1 MDKQSIM
8 IPHYCQILAEAKNN
22 NQKVL
27 DEYDSKT
34 VLKAFNIPVVQE
46 KKTQNLESALDAAN
60 QLGYPVYIKAIGKN
74 LLHKTEHNL
83 VYGNINNEK
92 QLKTAVLNIQQSGVR
107 NIDGFLVQ
115 SQKDGKR
122 ELTVGLFHDI
132 QFGPIVMFGI
142 GGIFAEA
149 INDVIFRLVPLDRAD
164 AEEMIDSIQAN
175 DFLNAFRGEKAVNR
189 EQLIGILL
197 NLSKMAQEIPDI
209 KEIDI
214 NPLVVSNN
222 GNLTAVD
229 ALIILNDQKQ
239 SENYPSPIL
248 PKDLAPL
255 FYPKSIVF
263 VGASHRIGKWGH
275 LLLTNTL
282 SGGYKGDIYLV
293 NAKGGEISG
302 MPVYKSVE
310 ALPKP
315 VDLAVVTIPA
325 KYIFDLIP
333 QLKEKQVK
341 GILLISS
348 GFRETGAEGLALEES
363 LIQEAQ
369 KQGIVILGPN
379 TMGICNPH
387 FNFYCSGAH
396 VHPKPGST
404 VLVAQSG
411 NMGTQ
416 LLAFAEQQSI
426 GIRAFSGSGNEGMT
440 TIEDYMEAFEQ
451 DHQTQSVVLYIESVK
466 NGRRFFESAR
476 RVSPHKPIVVLKGGR
491 TKEGGQAAQSHT
503 GAMASDSRI
512 FNAACQ
518 QAGVIL
524 VKKPMDL
531 LDLSAV
537 FSSLPLPKGKRV
549 AIMTLGGG
557 WGVVTS
563 DLCSEY
569 GLSLPELS
577 PQIIEQFDS
586 MLPSYWSRANPV
598 DLVGEGTPELPFI
611 GLETLLK
618 WDGCDAV
625 IHLGIHGRRLFV
637 ERMLTSIS
645 QADSDYSEDLL
656 NEIKV
661 RNQQHEKKYIAHVIQ
676 LIEKYQKPVLGV
688 SLLTDKD
695 DQTLYSIPEKSYKY
709 VLFPSPERAVFAL
722 SRMCRYQAWKNCHY
736 GSGQMT

>member
-1 MDKQSIM
+1 M
-8 IPHYCQILAEAKNN
+8 INEYKQILEKAKADHR
-22 NQKVL
+22 KTL
-27 DEYDSKT
+27 DESESKM
-34 VLKAFNIPVVQE
+34 VLQAFNIPVVRE
-46 KKTQNLESALDAAN
+46 KKASNFESALTSAN
-60 QLGYPVYIKAIGKN
+60 HLGYPVYVKAIGKD

-83 VYGNINNEK
+83 VYGHIVDEK
-92 QLKTAVLNIQQSGVR
+92 QLQTAILNIEQSGIT

-115 SQKDGKR
+115 SEVIGKR
-122 ELTVGLFHDI
+122 ELSAGFFQDS
-132 QFGPIVMFGI
+132 QFGPVIMFGI

-149 INDVIFRLVPLDRAD
+149 INDVVFRLVPLDRSD
-164 AEEMIDSIQAN
+164 AEEMINSIQAN
-175 DFLNAFRGEKAVNR
+175 SLLHSFRGEKAVNR
-189 EQLIGILL
+189 EQLIQILL
-197 NLSKMAQEIPDI
+197 NLSQMAQKIPEI

-214 NPLVVSNN
+214 NPFVVSKN
-222 GNLTAVD
+222 GDLTAVD
-229 ALIILNDQKQ
+229 ALIILQDQK
-239 SENYPSPIL
+239 ETVHYPPPIH
-248 PKDLAPL
+248 PKNLGPL

-282 SGGYKGDIYLV
+282 SGGYKGKVYLV
-293 NAKGGEISG
+293 NPKGGEISG
-302 MPVYKSVE
+302 QPVYTSVDELPDSVE
-310 ALPKP
+310 
-315 VDLAVVTIPA
+315 LAVVTIPA
-325 KYIFDLIP
+325 KHVIDLIP
-333 QLKEKQVK
+333 QLKTKQVK

-348 GFRETGAEGLALEES
+348 GFRETGTEGLALEEA
-363 LIQEAQ
+363 LIKEAQ
-369 KQGIVILGPN
+369 KEGIVILGPN

-387 FNFYCSGAH
+387 YQFYCSGAH
-396 VHPKPGST
+396 VHPQPGSI

-416 LLAFAEQQSI
+416 LLAFAEQQGI

-440 TIEDYMEAFEQ
+440 TIEDYMEAFEL
-451 DHQTQSVVLYIESVK
+451 DHQTQTVVLYIESVK

-476 RVSPHKPIVVLKGGR
+476 RVSPQKPIVVLKGGR
-491 TKEGGQAAQSHT
+491 TKKGGQAAQSHT

-518 QAGVIL
+518 QAGIIL

-537 FSSLPLPKGKRV
+537 FTSLPLPKGNRV

-569 GLSLPELS
+569 GLQLPELS
-577 PQIIEQFDS
+577 TDIIDQFDS

-598 DLVGEGTPELPFI
+598 DLVGEGKPELPFL
-611 GLETLLK
+611 GLETLLQ

-637 ERMLTSIS
+637 ERMLSSIS
-645 QADSDYSEDLL
+645 QSDPSFSKNFLD
-656 NEIKV
+656 EIKI
-661 RNQQHEKKYIAHVIQ
+661 RHKEYEKNYIAHIIH
-676 LIEKYQKPVLGV
+676 LIEKFQKPVLGV

-695 DQTLYSIPEKSYKY
+695 DQTLYSIPESKYKY

-722 SRMCRYQAWKNCHY
+722 SRMCRYQAWKNCHV
-736 GSGQMT
+736 SD